1 MLHTREI
8 CSVNWFSPFSTVPS
22 MVKTDIFISLHNISS
37 NNFYSIALYIY
48 IYKIHKCINIYIYIY
63 INIYMLYM
71 YNYIYI

>member
-8 CSVNWFSPFSTVPS
+8 CSVNCFSPFSTVPS

-48 IYKIHKCINIYIYIY
+48 IYIYIIHKYINIYIYK
-63 INIYMLYM
+63 
-71 YNYIYI
+71 